1 MSLAFNS
8 NVSALTAHR
17 ALQTADSSLTKSIKR
32 LSTGLRINGASDDPS
47 GLAIS
52 QRLQTQS
59 NGLERAIMNAEDGTS
74 YLQTAESALN
84 ETQSILQKMRELSI
98 QGANGTL
105 TASDRQQLQQEVDQ
119 LKEEVDRIATSTEFN
134 TKKLLDGTA
143 SVIWSTSSDD
153 VGVIVRGKAEEGNYK
168 LEIDTDPVENHV
180 IKSDIFKVKEAA
192 QGISDV
198 DLNAVQASY
207 TIAVDATTNTTDGY
221 LEFDFGSGSPLQLA
235 TNAWAAGGTGS
246 ATEIAR
252 SINEDSEI
260 SQYVV
265 ATVDNTGSNLTIQA
279 KVAGEEGNAYS
290 VLASGTAVAGI
301 TDGLAHSLNDG
312 DNYPTGV
319 TGVSTPD
326 GVPASETVS
335 DTYRVYT
342 DNTVFAD
349 GATEDALSI
358 VGTYEQAVN
367 EDAGIDIATTPN
379 LLTSAITTGS
389 SGAGDV
395 TAPTGSGYAILEIT
409 TGATV
414 DASGNTP
421 AGTAGEIYGRVSF
434 DNGLTWSNTGNL
446 VGDAATADIA
456 IASSDNSESF
466 EIAAINSGTL
476 NAGDKVLIAL
486 NDLDYNEGPHAEVRV
501 DTPFVSGVTDT
512 VVDSDQ
518 NYQNGPRWAFA
529 TDALNNKTT
538 NVEVGYLNSE
548 TGDVTFGQ
556 IGLEVEVLESNDATN
571 TDITAEDNQ
580 ITFNVTGSSGPAYE
594 TTKLWQIDKFYDTD
608 GNFILGESGKYI
620 TIYNQEGSQA
630 EIYIDPEDTIGE
642 VSDKIEQSITQDTI
656 DGGLGMG
663 SGDSSIDGHVCDYIV
678 DPVTG
683 TDEALQG
690 TLVIR
695 SPWMGTR
702 GQLYF
707 SADEEILNALSLATI
722 NSPETDPMTITV
734 TDAHTGD
741 YVGEDTV
748 SDSVLRGVIDG
759 VDVVLNPN
767 LDVDVSW
774 DSAKREFLFENG
786 AGTVTEYVHIVDN
799 STSFQIG
806 ASAGQK
812 MDNYIGE
819 MTAKALDIN
828 NVMVVDSNL
837 AEAAMEKLS
846 NAIDKVSSE
855 RARMGAVMNRLEH
868 TINNLTMQ
876 QESAIESNSRITD
889 LDIASESVEFAKN
902 QMMSQAAQAMLAQA
916 NETPQNLIQL
926 LK

>member
-59 NGLERAIMNAEDGTS
+59 NGLERAIMNAQDGIS

-98 QGANGTL
+98 QAANGTL
-105 TASDRQQLQQEVDQ
+105 TASDRQQLQQEVNQ
-119 LKEEVDRIATSTEFN
+119 LKEEVNRIATSTEFN

-143 SVIWSTSSDD
+143 SVIWSSSSDD
-153 VGVIVRGKAEEGNYK
+153 VSVIVRGKAQEGNYK

-192 QGISDV
+192 QGVTDV
-198 DLNAVQASY
+198 NLNAVHASY
-207 TIAVDATTNTTDGY
+207 TIAVDATTNTVDGY
-221 LEFDFGSGSPLQLA
+221 LEFNFGSGSPLTLA
-235 TNAWAAGGTGS
+235 TNAWGAGGVGS

-260 SQYVV
+260 SKYVV
-265 ATVDNTGSNLTIQA
+265 ATVDNTGTNLTIQA

-301 TDGLAHSLNDG
+301 TDGLAHSLSGG
-312 DNYPTGV
+312 DDYPTGI
-319 TGVSTPD
+319 TGVSMPD
-326 GVPASETVS
+326 SIPASEDVNN
-335 DTYRVYT
+335 TYRVYA

-349 GATEDALSI
+349 VTTEDSLTI
-358 VGTYEQAVN
+358 VGSYEQPVN
-367 EDAGIDIATTPN
+367 EDKGIDVATTPN
-379 LLTSAITTGS
+379 LLTTAITTGS
-389 SGAGDV
+389 VPGNV
-395 TAPTGSGYAILEIT
+395 VAPAGSGYAILEIVK
-409 TGATV
+409 GATV
-414 DASGNTP
+414 DAAGNNP
-421 AGTAGEIYGRVSF
+421 DGTQAEIYARVSF
-434 DNGLTWSNTGNL
+434 DNGLTWSNTPDL
-446 VGDAATADIA
+446 ADAAAAGNVTIRNADNTISFQIA
-456 IASSDNSESF
+456 P
-466 EIAAINSGTL
+466 INSGTV

-501 DTPFVSGVTDT
+501 DTPFVSGVTDAT
-512 VVDSDQ
+512 VDSDP

-529 TDALNNKTT
+529 TDELNNKTT
-538 NVEVGYLNSE
+538 NIEIGYLNSE
-548 TGDVTFGQ
+548 TGDITFGKV
-556 IGLEVEVLESNDATN
+556 GLEVEVLASNDATN
-571 TDITAEDNQ
+571 TDITAENNQ
-580 ITFNVTGSSGPAYE
+580 ITFDVTGSSGPAYD

-620 TIYNQEGSQA
+620 TIYNQEGNQA
-630 EIYIDPEDTIGE
+630 EIYVDPEDTIGE
-642 VSDKIEQSITQDTI
+642 VADKIEQAIIKDAI
-656 DGGLGMG
+656 NGGLGMG
-663 SGDSSIDGHVCDYIV
+663 SGNSSIDGHVCDYIV
-678 DPVTG
+678 DPVAG

-722 NSPETDPMTITV
+722 NSPEVDPMTIKV

-741 YVGEDTV
+741 YIGEDTV
-748 SDSVLRGVIDG
+748 SDSVLRGVISG

-774 DSAKREFLFENG
+774 DSAKREFIFENA

-819 MTAKALDIN
+819 MTATALDVN
-828 NVMVVDSNL
+828 NVMVVDSAL
-837 AEAAMEKLS
+837 AEEAMEKLS
-846 NAIDKVSSE
+846 NAIDRVSSE

-889 LDIASESVEFAKN
+889 LDIAAESVEFAKN

-916 NETPQNLIQL
+916 NQTPQNLIQL